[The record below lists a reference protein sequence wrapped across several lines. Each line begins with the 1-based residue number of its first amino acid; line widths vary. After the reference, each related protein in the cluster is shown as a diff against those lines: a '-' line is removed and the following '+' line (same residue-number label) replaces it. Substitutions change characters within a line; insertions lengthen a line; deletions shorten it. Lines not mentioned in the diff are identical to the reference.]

1 MNPWTNNLPPFK
13 GRGKTPLGP
22 QTPVSL
28 TSSDYSGPADG
39 DFVRY
44 VEQLLSNAESQRLA
58 HARPSAPV
66 HDARAPKAPATGNP
80 AGARR
85 HPAQASKT
93 AAADSLE
100 RLRSQAQQA
109 ANKPALKV
117 GLKLLPLLIWLP
129 VVVALFFWQGGMIW
143 LIGLILIGS
152 WIVNIFRKLLGST
165 KG

>member
-1 MNPWTNNLPPFK
+1 MNPWTHKLPPFK

-44 VEQLLSNAESQRLA
+44 VEQLLSSADVQRR
-58 HARPSAPV
+58 ARTRASAPV
-66 HDARAPKAPATGNP
+66 HDARQPKAPSRQANPRRNP
-80 AGARR
+80 A
-85 HPAQASKT
+85 PAGKNAT
-93 AAADSLE
+93 ADSLE
-100 RLRSQAQQA
+100 HLRAQAQQA

-152 WIVNIFRKLLGST
+152 WVVNIFRKVLGSK